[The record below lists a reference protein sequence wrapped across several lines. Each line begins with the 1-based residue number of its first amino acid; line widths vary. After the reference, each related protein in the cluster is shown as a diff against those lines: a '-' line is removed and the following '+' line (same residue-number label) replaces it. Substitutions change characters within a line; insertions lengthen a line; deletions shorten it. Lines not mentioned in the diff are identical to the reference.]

1 MSFRTELL
9 QKLFLDRRPFCG
21 RSEFSFHLRPGSQ
34 KWRKIYIA
42 AREGTFRTTVMLRR
56 RSSDVWTFSQVFADN
71 EYNLRRLPR
80 WDEICE
86 LYDHI
91 TTADKTPLILDLG
104 ANIGLAS
111 LYFTKNW
118 PKARIIAV
126 EPSEENY
133 HVLCQNI
140 AGHCNVQP
148 IMAAIASED
157 GAVEIANPNAF
168 EWAYRTVIAS
178 AESADTVSALSIQ
191 SLLQIAPSARG
202 YCPYIAK
209 IDIEGF
215 EKDLFLKNTDWVT
228 LFPVIIIELH
238 DWLMPREGS
247 SNNFLRTIAQHDR
260 DFLFLGENVVSIA
273 NDLTRR
279 RPRKT
284 ENSGYRFDS
293 KF

>member
-1 MSFRTELL
+1 
-9 QKLFLDRRPFCG
+9 
-21 RSEFSFHLRPGSQ
+21 
-34 KWRKIYIA
+34 
-42 AREGTFRTTVMLRR
+42 MLRR
-56 RSSDVWTFSQVFADN
+56 ASSDLWTFSQVFADN
-71 EYNLRRLPR
+71 EYNLRRLQR

-86 LYDHI
+86 FYDYI
-91 TTADKTPLILDLG
+91 TATDKTPLILDLG

-126 EPSEENY
+126 EPSQENY

-140 AGHCNVQP
+140 LGHSNVQP

-157 GAVEIANPNAF
+157 GAVEIANPNAY
-168 EWAYRTVIAS
+168 EWAYRTVTAS
-178 AESADTVSALSIQ
+178 VESPDTVSALSVQ
-191 SLLQIAPSARG
+191 SLLQMAPSARG

-215 EKDLFLKNTDWVT
+215 EKDLFSKNTDWIT
-228 LFPVIIIELH
+228 LFPIIIIELH

-247 SNNFLRTIAQHDR
+247 SNNFLRSIAQHDR
-260 DFLFLGENVVSIA
+260 DFLPFGENIISIA
-273 NDLTRR
+273 HDLTVEHMS
-279 RPRKT
+279 RKA
-284 ENSGYRFDS
+284 ENSVYRFDR